1 MVDANSGETIWKVNR
16 EDDPRWSHGHYGWT
30 SDIWDG
36 AEGIEC
42 ISNRAGHNDH
52 NVVLF
57 SADGRVLLEPFPY
70 RYTPLEWDGD
80 PTREL
85 IGGPDGKIGDFN
97 GKEVAFE
104 NQAQPALPAGSS
116 VAMMADLYGD
126 FRDELVLWVTTEDGT
141 KSIAVVTATHPMAR
155 RYVAATETLDYQLWL
170 ARNMGG
176 GYASVHYQ
184 PLVRSK

>member
-1 MVDANSGETIWKVNR
+1 MNR

-36 AEGIEC
+36 AAGIEC
-42 ISNRAGHNDH
+42 ISNRAGHGDDR
-52 NVVLF
+52 VVLF

-97 GKEVAFE
+97 GKEIVFDD
-104 NQAQPALPAGSS
+104 QIQPALPPGAGVS
-116 VAMMADLYGD
+116 MMADLYGD
-126 FRDELVLWVTTEDGT
+126 FRDELVLTVTAEDGA
-141 KSIAVVTATHPMAR
+141 KSIAVVTATHPIAR
-155 RYVAATETLDYQLWL
+155 RYVSATETLDYRLWL

-176 GYASVHYQ
+176 GYASIHYQ
-184 PLVRSK
+184 PLAEAGSHAHK